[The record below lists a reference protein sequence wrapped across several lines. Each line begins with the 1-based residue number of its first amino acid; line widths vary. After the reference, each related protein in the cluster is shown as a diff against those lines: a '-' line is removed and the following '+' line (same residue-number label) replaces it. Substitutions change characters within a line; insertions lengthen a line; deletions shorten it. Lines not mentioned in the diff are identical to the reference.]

1 MLNPFVAG
9 RMNYVDDTGW
19 HSYNGL
25 QLQFRQRFTHGLNW
39 NANYTWSNSLTNL
52 PADNAN
58 QGIDFLTLRNT
69 DLDKRPSQ
77 FDIRHVVQT
86 FGTYD
91 LPVGR
96 GRMFNI
102 DNKYLNGAIGGWT
115 VGSIFVFA
123 TGQPIQLTGG
133 FQTVNT
139 SNSTGAQGVVLAPGV
154 TLAQIQKLFD
164 APLTRLTGRPAG
176 TFTDLQRLAVDPSLV
191 GPDFRA
197 NPAFII
203 PNRTPGSFGQQLF
216 IRDKNT
222 FQWDMSITKTFR
234 IVESTR
240 LEVFASMINVLNHPR
255 WSFSPDTTG
264 NPPAALNVFST
275 SFGVLGGP
283 AGSRTIN
290 LRATLSF

>member
-9 RMNYVDDTGW
+9 RMVIER
-19 HSYNGL
+19 HQLAQFNGL
-25 QLQFRQRFTHGLNW
+25 QLQFRQLHHGLNW
-39 NANYTWSNSLTNL
+39 NANYTWSDSLTNL

-58 QGIDFLTLRNT
+58 QGVDFLTLRNT

-154 TLAQIQKLFD
+154 TLAQIQKLFN

-176 TFTDLQRLAVDPSLV
+176 TTTDIQRLAVDPVWLV
-191 GPDFRA
+191 RISEPIRPSSFPIEHPEVLVNNSSFATRIRSSGTCPLPRRSESSRARGLDFR
-197 NPAFII
+197 
-203 PNRTPGSFGQQLF
+203 QYDQC
-216 IRDKNT
+216 
-222 FQWDMSITKTFR
+222 
-234 IVESTR
+234 
-240 LEVFASMINVLNHPR
+240 LEPSALVL
-255 WSFSPDTTG
+255 
-264 NPPAALNVFST
+264 
-275 SFGVLGGP
+275 
-283 AGSRTIN
+283 
-290 LRATLSF
+290 